1 MDRRSVLAGIAV
13 IGSIPAF
20 AQSQAPSGLVMPV
33 AMSTTLAEV
42 KTAAQYYAGVIGRA
56 ELSLASSAMAV
67 EMAAN
72 KNAHEFAGFELGEA
86 ITVNMVLKDMGTM
99 APKMDASG
107 TAMLTKM
114 KAASKGNAFD
124 REYIAFQLTNHEQL
138 RDLADAYLH
147 NTAGTS
153 DAAEKHGRHMAML
166 MLAVFKEHVA
176 ITKRISGELGA

>member
-1 MDRRSVLAGIAV
+1 MDRRSVLAGLAV
-13 IGSIPAF
+13 IGSAPAF
-20 AQSQAPSGLVMPV
+20 AQSQTPSGIV
-33 AMSTTLAEV
+33 APAAMASNMAEL
-42 KTAAQYYAGVIGRA
+42 KTADQYYAGVIGRA
-56 ELSLASSAMAV
+56 ELSLATSALAV
-67 EMAAN
+67 EMASN

-99 APKMDASG
+99 APKMDADGSSMI
-107 TAMLTKM
+107 AKM

-124 REYIAFQLTNHEQL
+124 REYIAFQLMNHEQL

-176 ITKRISGELGA
+176 ITKRISGELRA